1 MLAVLLL
8 LAPHEQSGFR
18 TTRGQRIER
27 SLMCAFIEK
36 FWQCFL
42 LRTTNVHWFA
52 IDDLSNV
59 RGRIIHVPNQDRL
72 GGTDDH
78 AGRLQSH
85 VYAVRAK
92 VALLSR
98 MIFRIDKDCVV
109 RTGGHAGFAADAN
122 RLVEVDYA
130 VGALEHR
137 RRRTGRDARRMRTL
151 ITAGHLVRAAHLWKN
166 AYAYVDVLDI
176 GPRDADGH
184 DVFRLARRRARMTAD
199 TASVV
204 DDLGPL
210 DWRVSSWLWLDHTFR
225 FETGKNISRT

>member
-27 SLMCAFIEK
+27 SLMCSFIEK
-36 FWQCFL
+36 FWQRFL
-42 LRTTNVHWFA
+42 FRTTNVDRFA
-52 IDDLSNV
+52 IDDLADIR
-59 RGRIIHVPNQDRL
+59 RGIVHVANQDRL
-72 GGTDDH
+72 RGTDDH
-78 AGRLQSH
+78 ARRLQSH
-85 VYAVRAK
+85 IDAVRAE

-98 MIFRIDKDCVV
+98 MIFGIDKDGVV
-109 RTGGHAGFAADAN
+109 RTGGHAGFAADAD
-122 RLVEVDYA
+122 RFVEIDYA
-130 VGALEHR
+130 VRALEHR
-137 RRRTGRDARRMRTL
+137 RRGTSRDARRVRAL
-151 ITAGHLVRAAHLWKN
+151 ITARHLVRAAHLGKH
-166 AYAYVDVLDI
+166 AYVDVLDI

-184 DVFRLARRRARMTAD
+184 DVFRLARRRARVTTD

-210 DWRVSSWLWLDHTFR
+210 DRRVSSWLWLDHTFR